1 MLANRLQA
9 ARRSRFVGREAEK
22 SLFRSALTAP
32 EPPFFVLHVYGPG
45 GIGKTS
51 LLQQFAVIAQE
62 QGIKPAYLDVRSVEP
77 TTEAVIEAFNLTIS
91 GRADTSFLDCISS
104 KDRYVFL
111 VDTYETLSTLDDW
124 FRDTFLA
131 SLPESIMVVLAGR
144 TPLGT
149 AWRTDPGWQAL
160 TQSIPLR
167 NLDPDDS
174 RAYLNARRVPE
185 TQLPAVLRF
194 THGHPLALSLVADVF
209 AQRSDTSFASDVA
222 PPDVVRTLL
231 EQFVQKVSDPLQ
243 RAALEVCPL
252 LRLTT
257 ETLLRKL
264 LNIDDARQ
272 IFEWLQ
278 NLSFMEFSSEGL
290 FPHDLAR
297 EALLADLRWRNPEG
311 YADLHRRARAHY
323 VALLNETSGMAQQR
337 ILADL
342 IFLHRD
348 NPVVQHMYE
357 WKIEGSFIAD
367 RLYNEDISALVEMV
381 TQFEGEESGRI
392 AHFWMKAQP
401 EAILLI
407 RDRTRQPLGFVMM
420 LDMLRMTPEQ
430 EAIDP
435 ACVKML
441 QYLRNQP
448 PLRGGETATFFRFWM
463 ARDTYQ
469 DVSPIQSMIFI
480 HIVRHYISKQGLTY
494 TFMTCADPDFW
505 APGFAYAEIKRT
517 EALDFEIDGRRTG
530 VYAHDWRLMPPAA
543 WLELLGERELAT
555 FTPGVAPVQI
565 EQLFVLGE
573 VEFATALQSALKDY
587 VRPEALRGNPLLRSR
602 LVIDKAGVGAGEME
616 RINAL
621 RALIRAAADTLQI
634 SPRQNKFFRPLY
646 HTYLQPAET
655 QEQAAELL
663 DLPFSTYRRHLKSG
677 IERVTELLWTQELGG
692 DISRN

>member
-1 MLANRLQA
+1 MLATRLQS
-9 ARRSRFVGREAEK
+9 ARQSRFVGRESEK
-22 SLFRSALTAP
+22 AVLRAALSAT
-32 EPPFFVLHVYGPG
+32 EPPFFVLHIYGPG

-51 LLQQFAVIAQE
+51 LLQQFAAIAQE
-62 QGIKPAYLDVRSVEP
+62 EGVTPIYLDVRSIEP
-77 TTEAVIEAFNLTIS
+77 TTEAVLEAFNLAVG
-91 GRADTSFLDCISS
+91 GRTDVPFLDRI
-104 KDRYVFL
+104 DANRRYVL
-111 VDTYETLSTLDDW
+111 LIDTYETLAGLDDW
-124 FRDTFLA
+124 FRDTFLPN
-131 SLPESIMVVLAGR
+131 LPENVLVVLAGR
-144 TPLGT
+144 TPLGKT
-149 AWRTDPGWQAL
+149 WRTDPGWQAL

-174 RAYLNARRVPE
+174 LAYLHGRRVPE
-185 TQLPAVLRF
+185 GQMGSVLRF

-209 AQRSDTSFASDVA
+209 AQRQDMSFTAESA

-264 LNIDDARQ
+264 LDIDDARA

-278 NLSFMEFSSEGL
+278 SLSFMEFGSEGL

-311 YADLHRRARAHY
+311 YAELHRRARLHY
-323 VALLNETSGMAQQR
+323 IGLLHETSGMAQQR

-367 RLYNEDISALVEMV
+367 RLYNEDIPFLTEVVNRHEGAESARLA
-381 TQFEGEESGRI
+381 Q
-392 AHFWMKAQP
+392 FWMQQQP
-401 EAILLI
+401 EATLLI

-420 LDMLRMTPEQ
+420 LDLLRISPQQ
-430 EAIDP
+430 EAVDP
-435 ACVKML
+435 AVAQIMAF
-441 QYLRNQP
+441 LRHQP
-448 PLRGGETATFFRFWM
+448 PMRGGETATFFRFWM
-463 ARDTYQ
+463 ATDTYQ
-469 DVSPIQSMIFI
+469 GVSPIQSMIFI

-494 TFMTCADPDFW
+494 TFMTCVDPAFW
-505 APGFAYAEIKRT
+505 APGFAYAEIKRA
-517 EALDFEIDGRRTG
+517 EALDFDIGGRRYG
-530 VYAHDWRLMPPAA
+530 VYAHDWRVMPPAA

-555 FTPGVAPVQI
+555 FTPGVAPVQV

-573 VEFATALQSALKDY
+573 VEFATALQAALKDY
-587 VRPEALRGNPLLRSR
+587 TRPDALRGNPLLRSR
-602 LVIDKAGVGAGEME
+602 LVIDKAGVGAGEPE
-616 RINAL
+616 RIQAL
-621 RALIRAAADTLQI
+621 RMLIKSAADTLQT
-634 SPRQNKFFRPLY
+634 SPRQNKFYRPLY
-646 HTYLQPAET
+646 HTYIQPAET

-677 IERVTELLWTQELGG
+677 IERVTEMLWIQELGG
-692 DISRN
+692 DLSRN